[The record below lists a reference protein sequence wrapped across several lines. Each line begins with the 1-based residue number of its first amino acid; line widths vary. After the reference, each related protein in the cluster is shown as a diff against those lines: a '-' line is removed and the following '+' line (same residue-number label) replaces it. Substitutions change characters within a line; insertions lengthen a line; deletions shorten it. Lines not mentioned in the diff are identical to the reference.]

1 MISPPRTKVR
11 APKAVVVGLDGVP
24 YTLLKKLADQGRL
37 PHVSSIF
44 RSGYFGQMS
53 VSVPEI
59 SSVSW
64 SSFMTGEQPGEHGI
78 FGFVDL
84 QPGTYKMRFPS
95 LVDLKAPTLWDDL
108 AVRGKRSVVI
118 NMPATYPARE
128 INGVLVSG
136 FVAID
141 MNKAV
146 YPPSLIPRLKELGYR
161 IDVDTVRARENPEI
175 LFQELHATIEGRE
188 RVAAM
193 LWEEMEWDLFIV
205 VVTGTDRLMHFQWD
219 SIEDANHPYH
229 QRALEYLASVDGFV
243 GRMHDRFSA
252 MDGSQDGK
260 NLFCMLSDHG
270 FTGIKS
276 EVYLNRWLQENG
288 LLRFQKD
295 QPETIADIGPGSRA
309 FVLDPSR
316 VYINLKDKYPSGTVD
331 SSDYERIRLDLKNG
345 LEGITFQNG
354 DRVVSRVCLKEEIYH
369 GPCLDRAPDLV
380 LVPNDGYDLK
390 GRVSSPQVF
399 GRTNLQGMH
408 TGHDAFFF
416 SSTGRTCGLIFDVK
430 GHILDVMRSSW

>member
-1 MISPPRTKVR
+1 MISPPKTTVRT
-11 APKAVVVGLDGVP
+11 PKAVVVGLDGVP
-24 YTLLKKLADQGRL
+24 YTLLKKLADQDRL
-37 PHVSSIF
+37 PHMSSIF
-44 RSGYFGQMS
+44 RRGYFGQMS
-53 VSVPEI
+53 VSIPEI

-64 SSFMTGEQPGEHGI
+64 SSFMTGEQPGKHGI

-95 LVDLKAPTLWDDL
+95 LGDLKAPTIWDDM
-108 AVRGKRSVVI
+108 AARGKRSVVI

-161 IDVDTVRARENPEI
+161 IDVDTVRAREHPEI
-175 LFQELHATIEGRE
+175 LFQELHATIDARE
-188 RVAAM
+188 RVAAR
-193 LWEEMEWDLFIV
+193 LWEEVEWDLLIV

-219 SIEDANHPYH
+219 SIEDENHPHH

-243 GRMHDRFSA
+243 GRMHDRFSG
-252 MDGSQDGK
+252 MEGSQDGK

-288 LLRFQKD
+288 FLRFQKD
-295 QPETIADIGPGSRA
+295 QPETIADIGTGSRA
-309 FVLDPSR
+309 FALDPSR
-316 VYINLKDKYPSGTVD
+316 VYINLKEKYPLGTVD
-331 SSDYERIRLDLKNG
+331 SSDYEQVRLDIKAG

-354 DRVVSRVCLKEEIYH
+354 DRAVNRVYLKEEIYN

-380 LVPNDGYDLK
+380 AVPNDGYDLK

-399 GRTNLQGMH
+399 ARTNLQGMH

-416 SSTGRTCGLIFDVK
+416 SSSGVAVKTIFEIK
-430 GHILDVMRSSW
+430 RLILDAVR